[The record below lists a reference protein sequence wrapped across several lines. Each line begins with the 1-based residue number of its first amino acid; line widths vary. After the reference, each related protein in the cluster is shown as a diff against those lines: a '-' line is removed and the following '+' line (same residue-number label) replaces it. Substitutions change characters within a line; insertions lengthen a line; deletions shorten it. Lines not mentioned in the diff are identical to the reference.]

1 MSNSLELV
9 IKKLFITYDTDNS
22 GALDREE
29 LSNLLNDMCQHLGL
43 EECGQREMA
52 KIILIVDESGDGE
65 VDFPELVH
73 HVGRVVEAL

>member
-43 EECGQREMA
+43 EECGQRDSTGGLEN
-52 KIILIVDESGDGE
+52 LL
-65 VDFPELVH
+65 ELYHSRAHRASNLLVAH
-73 HVGRVVEAL
+73 R